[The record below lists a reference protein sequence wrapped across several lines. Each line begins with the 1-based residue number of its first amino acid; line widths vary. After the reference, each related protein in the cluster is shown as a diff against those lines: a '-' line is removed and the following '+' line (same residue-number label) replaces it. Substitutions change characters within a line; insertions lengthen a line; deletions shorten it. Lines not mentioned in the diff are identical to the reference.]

1 MTSSTDTFLGFV
13 DQVASRLDDHQMR
26 GADLAAGAFLS
37 RYHFD
42 RLIRATAGEAPN
54 QFRRRILLERAAYRL
69 ATGTDGI
76 LEVAVQAGY
85 SSNEAFTRA
94 FRRALWGG
102 PVGLAR
108 HAGPDTA
115 SIAE

>member
-13 DQVASRLDDHQMR
+13 DQVASRLDDHQLR

-69 ATGTDGI
+69 ATATDGI
-76 LEVAVQAGY
+76 LEIAVQAGY
-85 SSNEAFTRA
+85 SSKRGLHQGLSP
-94 FRRALWGG
+94 RLRGG
-102 PVGLAR
+102 PIGLAG
-108 HAGPDTA
+108 HAGPDPA
-115 SIAE
+115 SSTK